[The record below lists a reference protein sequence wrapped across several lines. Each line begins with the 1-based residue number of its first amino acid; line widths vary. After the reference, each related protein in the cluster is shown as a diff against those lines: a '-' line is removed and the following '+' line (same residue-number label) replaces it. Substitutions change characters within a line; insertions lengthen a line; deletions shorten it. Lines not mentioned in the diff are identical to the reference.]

1 MGTQIWTE
9 YVPMCNKF
17 SAHTFNAFY
26 VLIVNSFPIMQTNIT
41 KFVWREIFLHFPTY
55 QITKTTLLSGL
66 KKK

>member
-41 KFVWREIFLHFPTY
+41 KFVWR
-55 QITKTTLLSGL
+55 
-66 KKK
+66 